1 MKLVFLFL
9 FAASLMFAQNFSE
22 EKNEIMKVLNLQET
36 AWNKGDLEE
45 YMSGYW
51 HSDSLMFV
59 GSKGIQFGWEK
70 TLANYKKSYP
80 DKKAMGE
87 LSFEIISLDVLSEE
101 SAFMLGKWFLKREIG
116 NLSGHFTLLW
126 KKISGEWKVVI
137 DHSS

>member
-9 FAASLMFAQNFSE
+9 FAASLMFAQKFSE

-101 SAFMLGKWFLKREIG
+101 SAFMLGKWFLKRENG

>member
-1 MKLVFLFL
+1 
-9 FAASLMFAQNFSE
+9 MFAQNISE
-22 EKNEIMKVLNLQET
+22 EKYEIMKVLNLQET

>member
-1 MKLVFLFL
+1 
-9 FAASLMFAQNFSE
+9 MFAQNISE

>member
-1 MKLVFLFL
+1 
-9 FAASLMFAQNFSE
+9 MFAQKFSE

-101 SAFMLGKWFLKREIG
+101 SAFMLGKWFLKRENG

>member
-1 MKLVFLFL
+1 
-9 FAASLMFAQNFSE
+9 MFAQNFSE

-70 TLANYKKSYP
+70 PLANYKKSYP

>member
-9 FAASLMFAQNFSE
+9 FAASLMFAQNISE

>member
-1 MKLVFLFL
+1 
-9 FAASLMFAQNFSE
+9 MFAQNFSE

>member
-1 MKLVFLFL
+1 
-9 FAASLMFAQNFSE
+9 
-22 EKNEIMKVLNLQET
+22 MKVLNLQET

-101 SAFMLGKWFLKREIG
+101 SAFMLGKWFLKRENG